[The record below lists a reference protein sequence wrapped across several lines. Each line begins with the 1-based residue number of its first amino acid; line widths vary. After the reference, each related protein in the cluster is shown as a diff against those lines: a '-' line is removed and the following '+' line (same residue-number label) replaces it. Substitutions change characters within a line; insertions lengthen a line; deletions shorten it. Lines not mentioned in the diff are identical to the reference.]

1 METLLNGVAE
11 FFAAFPAWLNALL
24 SLVAAASAITAL
36 TPTPRDDNI
45 VGRIYR
51 VLEWLALNVGRA
63 KELPPNRI
71 GRIEG

>member
-1 METLLNGVAE
+1 METLLNGAAE